1 MDKQRQNQIKHFKE
15 LESYSQGY
23 GLLGKLFLGPYDK
36 SLIIRAEQLPYLSE
50 SLKRAYP
57 SADCD
62 EAMIDA
68 VGSDHYELFGR
79 QVFPYESFYL
89 SPDAKS
95 GNEISSSIHAFYE
108 AHDFNPDE
116 LASDS
121 PDHFGME
128 LLFIGFLI
136 HQEVRALKA
145 ENTEAAKKFRVAQAE
160 FLTKH
165 LLHWIY
171 PLVVSVREYGCC
183 FFKFLTEVAFELT
196 LEHWR
201 YLIEVEG
208 ASTLSPKVNG
218 ESVEAFDPHEFMS
231 DPKTDFQKISKVLM
245 RPHKSGMVLSHK
257 ALDGMTADLELPR
270 IFSQR
275 EPAFKRLLETAVE
288 YDKLS
293 EVLAGLDACIEKWK
307 KNYHSVPVEL
317 KPFTEPWVARLA
329 KSRQVIEAM
338 QKAAVP
344 SNGKSHS

>member
-1 MDKQRQNQIKHFKE
+1 MDKNRHDQIKHFKE

-23 GLLGKLFLGPYDK
+23 ALLGKLFLGPYDK
-36 SLIIRAEQLPYLSE
+36 SLIIKAEQLPYLSE

-57 SADCD
+57 AAKCD

-79 QVFPYESFYL
+79 QIYPFESFYL
-89 SPDAKS
+89 SPDAKLGS
-95 GNEISSSIHAFYE
+95 TISSRVHTFYD
-108 AHDFNPDE
+108 AYSFKPDE

-136 HQEVRALKA
+136 RQEVRALKTEDTESA
-145 ENTEAAKKFRVAQAE
+145 EKYRKVQVA
-160 FLTKH
+160 FLSEH
-165 LLHWIY
+165 LLHWLY
-171 PLVVSVREYGCC
+171 PFVVSVREYGCC

-201 YLIEVEG
+201 YLIEVQG
-208 ASTLSPKVNG
+208 NDALLPKADG
-218 ESVEAFDPHEFMS
+218 EAAESFDPQEFMN
-231 DPKTDFQKISKVLM
+231 DPKTDFKKISKVLM

-257 ALDGMTADLELPR
+257 ALDGMTESFELPR

-293 EVLAGLDACIEKWK
+293 EVLAGLDACIEKWN
-307 KNYHSVPVEL
+307 KNYHSVPEEL
-317 KPFTEPWVARLA
+317 KPFTEPWIARLA
-329 KSRQVIEAM
+329 KSRKVIEAM
-338 QKAAVP
+338 QKASP
-344 SNGKSHS
+344 SNGENQS